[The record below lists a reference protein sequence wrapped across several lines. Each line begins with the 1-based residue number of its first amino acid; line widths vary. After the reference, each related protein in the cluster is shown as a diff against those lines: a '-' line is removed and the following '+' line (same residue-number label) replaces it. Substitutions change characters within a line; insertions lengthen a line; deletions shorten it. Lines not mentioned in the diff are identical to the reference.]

1 MRSADPLANSD
12 YAAMTKKE
20 ALVNTQGLAF
30 TKDNVGNLR
39 AVMASHKNLLVC
51 GVKGVGKIT
60 NTINAASEDA
70 TVYYIGNPVDFEGKN
85 RPGSYDKYLRY
96 ISTLRKDI
104 TIFKSVADLFSVRQD
119 IVLII
124 DEIFGRGP
132 DQLEQ
137 IRKVL
142 DMKNVRVIL
151 IVGCIKYTGEIIDKM
166 DVIVELHLDG
176 AHIIDKDLA
185 RAICRILGGSE
196 QGGRT

>member
-1 MRSADPLANSD
+1 M
-12 YAAMTKKE
+12 KKE
-20 ALVNTQGLAF
+20 VQPSTQVLSS
-30 TKDNVGNLR
+30 DNVENLKAVISGN
-39 AVMASHKNLLVC
+39 KNLLVC

-60 NTINAASEDA
+60 STINAVSGNNN
-70 TVYYIGNPVDFEGKN
+70 VYYIGNPVDFEGKN

-96 ISTLRKDI
+96 ISSLKKDI
-104 TIFKSVADLFSVRQD
+104 TIVKSVADLFSVSQN

-142 DMKNVRVIL
+142 DMKNVRVVL

-185 RAICRILGGSE
+185 QAICRILGGAESK
-196 QGGRT
+196 GGS